1 MSPVSTSASFNGGS
15 GSLTARRNGTNYRYR
30 TVNAQSE
37 VDETLF
43 GAPHRLE
50 TAAQMRAERQQN
62 DNKQNE
68 NTTKQTVPVKKEI
81 VRHITKDLIRDI
93 VVPEDKTSS
102 SVIIDSATYER
113 LAHAARNR
121 PKDVR
126 ENEFRESIRLR
137 DSIDT
142 ELDRRKKA
150 IQGYDQQRRKNA
162 PLDDIEQEAKE
173 EAEYMLKRA
182 NDLRQEQEDEVK
194 HLNELILNAKC
205 HAIRDAQVL
214 EKRQIKKEMT
224 DEAQRLDMMMEIER
238 LNALKIQEEIEL
250 RRHLQNKQGAS
261 MVMKQIE
268 ENEKDKLLKEE
279 AREQENMAM
288 LEYMEKLQEKDSEE
302 YLKRKDSQ
310 KKLAQELLKANTDIE
325 EQRAF
330 RRQHDR
336 LADLAILEFQKAKAA
351 REAAQEAEIER
362 KRAEKEKE
370 VARLRVQQE
379 RARDLQADKDALR
392 ARREQ
397 ERREREWREKEKLG
411 VVKKKQL
418 EEEMRFA
425 RDWQIRNKE
434 HHLATEAA
442 RERAEFER
450 VLKAQLAQAEKDR
463 NQQVERVT
471 KRHKFA
477 NDLRDQIIRHEKQK
491 VEERTA
497 FFDEG
502 ARLDEQ
508 ARLRRMR
515 LDEIKTQK
523 LNDLRRAG
531 VPEKYCADI
540 ERKIHITAHSNNDR
554 TTNTSAVH

>member
-1 MSPVSTSASFNGGS
+1 
-15 GSLTARRNGTNYRYR
+15 
-30 TVNAQSE
+30 
-37 VDETLF
+37 
-43 GAPHRLE
+43 
-50 TAAQMRAERQQN
+50 
-62 DNKQNE
+62 
-68 NTTKQTVPVKKEI
+68 
-81 VRHITKDLIRDI
+81 
-93 VVPEDKTSS
+93 
-102 SVIIDSATYER
+102 
-113 LAHAARNR
+113 
-121 PKDVR
+121 
-126 ENEFRESIRLR
+126 
-137 DSIDT
+137 
-142 ELDRRKKA
+142 
-150 IQGYDQQRRKNA
+150 
-162 PLDDIEQEAKE
+162 
-173 EAEYMLKRA
+173 
-182 NDLRQEQEDEVK
+182 
-194 HLNELILNAKC
+194 
-205 HAIRDAQVL
+205 
-214 EKRQIKKEMT
+214 MT

-268 ENEKDKLLKEE
+268 ENEKDKLFKEE

-471 KRHKFA
+471 KRNKFA